1 MTFTIIIPAYNCE
14 KTLAATVDSVRAA
27 GLRDYEIILVDDGSQ
42 DGTGPLCDALS
53 RQYAEIRCI
62 HQQNAGVSAARN
74 RGIKEARDEYLWFV
88 DADDRVDADAM
99 TEAAGIAQTQQPDML
114 IFGMQFEYY
123 HRKKCYR
130 RDVLLPPCEGMMTQ
144 EQINANFQALYDCN
158 ALTPVWNKLYRR
170 VTLQKSGV
178 HFRGDMHLMED
189 FLFVLETLPDCKS
202 IYCLPKS
209 IYRYAQEDETKAF
222 RRLQRIP
229 DLAEYLAPFQ
239 RALEAVSPE
248 AAQIFPGFY
257 RMLLHQKLYYASLPE
272 LRRTLAV
279 HQKGRY
285 AALCDETDPV
295 RIYLKNCK
303 SRLRHKLAVAVKSTA
318 MYQRIRERGQDA

>member
-1 MTFTIIIPAYNCE
+1 MIFTIIIPAYNCE
-14 KTLAATVDSVRAA
+14 KTLAATVDSVRSA
-27 GLRDYEIILVDDGSQ
+27 GLWDYEIILVDDGSR
-42 DGTGPLCDALS
+42 DGTGPLCDALC

-74 RGIKEARDEYLWFV
+74 RGIEEAQGEYLWFV
-88 DADDRVDADAM
+88 DADDRVDAGSM
-99 TEAAGIAQTQQPDML
+99 TEAAGIVQAQQPDML

-130 RDVLLPPCEGMMTQ
+130 RDVLLPPCEGMQSSETVKTQ
-144 EQINANFQALYDCN
+144 FSTFYESNS
-158 ALTPVWNKLYRR
+158 LTSACNKLFCRSLFSENAIR
-170 VTLQKSGV
+170 
-178 HFRGDMHLMED
+178 FREDMHLMED
-189 FLFVLETLPDCKS
+189 FLFVLETLPDCRS

-229 DLAEYLAPFQ
+229 DLAEYVAPFQ
-239 RALEAVSPE
+239 RALEAVAPE

-279 HQKGRY
+279 HHKGRY
-285 AALCDETDPV
+285 SAICDKTDPV

-318 MYQRIRERGQDA
+318 VYQKIRERG